1 MQYTYDFVIVAVGSK
16 FLKNFAKGLNG
27 KLYLIDFKR
36 NCTRVSLVLP
46 LFFFF
51 FVKFQVIL
59 HSKISQFSMGNLFK
73 ETFRVTGRKFKA
85 LE

>member
-51 FVKFQVIL
+51 CEIPSHSSFQDQSI
-59 HSKISQFSMGNLFK
+59 FYG
-73 ETFRVTGRKFKA
+73 
-85 LE
+85 

>member
-1 MQYTYDFVIVAVGSK
+1 MQYTYDSVIVAVGSK
-16 FLKNFAKGLNG
+16 FLKNFTKALNG

-46 LFFFF
+46 LFFF

-85 LE
+85 SE

>member
-46 LFFFF
+46 LFFL

-59 HSKISQFSMGNLFK
+59 QSKISQFSMGNLFK
-73 ETFRVTGRKFKA
+73 ETFRVTGQKFKA
-85 LE
+85 SE